1 MAPSRPC
8 LLVTYLSL
16 TRLTERTNGSY
27 RRLALMAAAI
37 RSSGAPLRVCCAL
50 SPEDAGPSVAD
61 ACEKIQAEI
70 RKAWNLEST
79 VVATVLGASSNAPWI
94 LQQAAAAWKYGL
106 SPVIRSRV
114 TPEARALLASEL
126 ARDPAFIVAHRLP
139 AMFALTGLGV
149 PLPPT
154 FFDLDDVEHVVALR
168 RATRAHSVRDKVLG
182 LMALPSLFLE
192 ERRSVH
198 RATRTLVCSDA
209 DASRLRKV
217 FGKDSVDSVPNALP
231 LPTLEPG
238 LSATHSMLMVA
249 AYDYEPNA
257 DGADFFIAEVL
268 PLIRSRLPT
277 AELWLVG
284 PAAEKMVAFS
294 NAPAG
299 VKFLGFV
306 PDLDAVYEAAR
317 IVICPIRYGGGTRV
331 KLVEAAG
338 YAKPIV
344 STTLGAEGLGMING
358 VHALIADSPES
369 LADACTTLLQD
380 DEQCMALS
388 REVRMLAEDKFD
400 ARHVSERLGRVFR
413 SFAEMKRHN

>member
-1 MAPSRPC
+1 
-8 LLVTYLSL
+8 
-16 TRLTERTNGSY
+16 
-27 RRLALMAAAI
+27 MAAAI
-37 RSSGAPLRVCCAL
+37 RSSGAMLRVCCAL
-50 SPEDAGPSVAD
+50 SPDEARESVPV
-61 ACEKIQAEI
+61 ACERIQSEI
-70 RKAWNLEST
+70 RKAWSLEST
-79 VVATVLGASSNAPWI
+79 VVASVLAAPSNAPWI
-94 LQQAAAAWKYGL
+94 LQQAAGALGYGHNPL
-106 SPVIRSRV
+106 VRARV

-126 ARDPAFIVAHRLP
+126 ARDPAFVVAHRLP
-139 AMFALTGLGV
+139 AMFALNGMRA

-168 RATRAHSVRDKVLG
+168 RATRAHSIRDKILG
-182 LMALPSLFLE
+182 LMALPPLFLE

-209 DASRLRKV
+209 DASRLRKL
-217 FGKDSVDSVPNALP
+217 FGKDTVDSVPNALP
-231 LPTLEPG
+231 LPSLEAR
-238 LSATHSMLMVA
+238 LSPTHSMLMVA

-257 DGADFFIAEVL
+257 DGADFFISEVF
-268 PLIRSRLPT
+268 PLIRSRFPT

-284 PAAEKMVAFS
+284 PAAEKTAAF
-294 NAPAG
+294 NRPPAG

-306 PDLDAVYEAAR
+306 PNLDAVYAAAR

-344 STTLGAEGLGMING
+344 STTLGAEGLGMIHE

-369 LADACTTLLQD
+369 IADACTSLLVD

-388 REVRMLAEDKFD
+388 REVRTLAEDKFD

-413 SFAEMKRHN
+413 SFADMKRHNLTVPPTGQ

>member
-1 MAPSRPC
+1 
-8 LLVTYLSL
+8 VTYLSL

-50 SPEDAGPSVAD
+50 TPEEAAESVPD
-61 ACEKIQAEI
+61 ACTKIESEI
-70 RKAWNLEST
+70 RKAWGLEST
-79 VVATVLGASSNAPWI
+79 VVASVLARSSNAPWI
-94 LQQAAAAWKYGL
+94 FQQAAAAWGYRH
-106 SPVIRSRV
+106 SPVVRARV

-126 ARDPAFIVAHRLP
+126 AREPAFIVAHRLP
-139 AMFALTGLGV
+139 AMFALSSVGTD
-149 PLPPT
+149 LPPT

-168 RATRAHSVRDKVLG
+168 RATRAHTIRDKVLG

-209 DASRLRKV
+209 DASRLRKL
-217 FGKDSVDSVPNALP
+217 FGSDTVDSVPNALP
-231 LPTLEPG
+231 LPSHETG
-238 LSATHSMLMVA
+238 LSTTHSMLMVA

-257 DGADFFIAEVL
+257 DGADFFVSEVL
-268 PLIRSRLPT
+268 PLIRSRFPT

-284 PAAEKMVAFS
+284 PAAEKMSAFS
-294 NAPAG
+294 RPPAG

-306 PDLDAVYEAAR
+306 SDLDAVYAAAR

-344 STTLGAEGLGMING
+344 STTIGAEGLGMIHG
-358 VHALIADSPES
+358 VHALIADSPDEI
-369 LADACTTLLQD
+369 ADACASLLVD
-380 DEQCMALS
+380 DEQCVALS
-388 REVRMLAEDKFD
+388 REVRTLAEDKFD
-400 ARHVSERLGRVFR
+400 AQRVSERLGRVFR
-413 SFAEMKRHN
+413 SFVDMKRHS